1 MSGEKDPRA
10 PVERIVGRLQL
21 LEPGDM
27 LSCADCDAIGEAI
40 DEIERLDHIE
50 ADASEII
57 GSMAAVIFGMYVMGP
72 EGSHNGKPYRDIA
85 AELKAAENA
94 AEARAALG
102 LPPNT
107 MLSRPGPPTAGKDET
122 QGPGSA

>member
-1 MSGEKDPRA
+1 MNETSPRA
-10 PVERIVGRLQL
+10 PVERIVGRLRQYVIL
-21 LEPGDM
+21 RTEADNDSRRHDLM
-27 LSCADCDAIGEAI
+27 LDAA
-40 DEIERLDHIE
+40 DEIERLCHIE

-94 AEARAALG
+94 AEVRAALG
-102 LPPNT
+102 LPPNAEAK
-107 MLSRPGPPTAGKDET
+107 PTREA
-122 QGPGSA
+122 GSA